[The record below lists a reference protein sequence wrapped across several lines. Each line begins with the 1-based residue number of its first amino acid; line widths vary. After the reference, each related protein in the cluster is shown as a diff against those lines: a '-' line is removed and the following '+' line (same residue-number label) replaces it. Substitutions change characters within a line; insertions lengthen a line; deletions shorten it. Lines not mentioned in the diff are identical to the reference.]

1 MVKLKATTSAPIRK
15 KAAVPA
21 PTKARP
27 RPVAPGKANPRA
39 ISLASPKKN
48 KNKYEYWV
56 EFDLRGEEEV
66 REKLEGGKYG
76 GSRLEAAIEWLSTKE
91 NYDKREKKRDA
102 DVQKALRAAKSAQ
115 VASAITGVFAIIIGV
130 AALYFYFS

>member
-1 MVKLKATTSAPIRK
+1 MIKLKSKSSAPIRK
-15 KAAVPA
+15 KAPVPA
-21 PTKARP
+21 PTKAKP
-27 RPVAPGKANPRA
+27 KPVAPGKANPRA
-39 ISLASPKKN
+39 VGPIKN
-48 KNKYEYWV
+48 RNKYEYWV
-56 EFDLRGEEEV
+56 EFDLRGEKEI

-76 GSRLEAAIEWLSTKE
+76 GGRLEAAVEWLSTKE

-115 VASAITGVFAIIIGV
+115 IASAITGVFTLIIGI